1 MDDCCITLQ
10 QSIFMGSKGMKRF
23 IVDKRLYSIVPLGI
37 ILVAGTYV
45 AVLFKKST
53 LYSNI
58 INLILDG
65 LLLLLYFF
73 KFCTAI
79 GIDSEGINFYTIF
92 KKKRVIKSEIEG
104 ARQSS
109 FLTKFITVK
118 GNFYV
123 LTTLKGRN
131 ILREMFKDF

>member
-1 MDDCCITLQ
+1 MDGCCIFLQ
-10 QSIFMGSKGMKRF
+10 QSIFIGSKDMKRF
-23 IVDKRLYSIVPLGI
+23 IVDKRLYSILPLGI
-37 ILVAGTYV
+37 ILVAGVYV

-58 INLILDG
+58 INLTLDG
-65 LLLLLYFF
+65 LILLIYFF

-92 KKKRVIKSEIEG
+92 KKKRVIKSEIEE

-123 LTTLKGRN
+123 LTTIKGGN
-131 ILREMFKDF
+131 ILREMFKDI